1 MASQMVIYIGVFE
14 YSQKPSVS
22 VLRAL
27 GVSHEMQPEKLGVI
41 LVQGNVFTT
50 G

>member
-1 MASQMVIYIGVFE
+1 MASQMVIYINVFK
-14 YSQKPSVS
+14 YSQKLSVS

-27 GVSHEMQPEKLGVI
+27 GVNHEMQPEKLGVI
-41 LVQGNVFTT
+41 LVQRNIFTT